1 MTQEMS
7 DKGTKGLSGVVGVGV
22 VKRKRRLSAEDKYQI
37 FVEASRGDIPVA
49 AVLRKW
55 DLHSSDLARIR
66 GLVRKGALEALAH
79 GNGRV
84 KEDPRIG
91 QLKAEKDRVEEAL
104 KELAIENTLLRK
116 KVD

>member
-1 MTQEMS
+1 MTLEM
-7 DKGTKGLSGVVGVGV
+7 DEGVTDGLSGVAGVEPM
-22 VKRKRRLSAEDKYQI
+22 KRRRRLAPEDKYQI
-37 FVEASRGDIPVA
+37 FLEASRGDVPVA

-55 DLHSSDLARIR
+55 GLHSSDLARIR

-91 QLKAEKDRVEEAL
+91 QLKTEKARVEEAL